1 MIRTSGD
8 LCYDLFAVITAE
20 QRERLRQQRETYRE
34 QRAKHSEQLLRLKEE
49 REDMKEK
56 GYKHEDDL
64 MKENAKLQVHS
75 WNFVTCMIKRHPGY
89 SDTTGLS
96 QQEVLTDQMGHPMV
110 LNEIDGYFFH

>member
-1 MIRTSGD
+1 MTSFMTF
-8 LCYDLFAVITAE
+8 FAVITAE

-64 MKENAKLQVHS
+64 MKENAKLQVHKI
-75 WNFVTCMIKRHPGY
+75 NIVICMINRHPDC

-96 QQEVLTDQMGHPMV
+96 QQEVLTDQMCRPLMRGK
-110 LNEIDGYFFH
+110 IDLH